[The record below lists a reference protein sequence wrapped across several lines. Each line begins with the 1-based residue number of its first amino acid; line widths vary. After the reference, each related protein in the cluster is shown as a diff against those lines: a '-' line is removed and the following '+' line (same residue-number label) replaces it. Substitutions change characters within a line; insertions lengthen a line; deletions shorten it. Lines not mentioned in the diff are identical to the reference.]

1 MLPAR
6 ARNASPS
13 LPRLVFVARFPPW
26 PATSGAPIRMHRLLT
41 GLAAVF
47 DVTLVAHARG
57 RGGSGPGGDPAELSP
72 ALPGVRYVPVPARPG
87 SKRAAQLVS
96 LSGRRSHGY
105 GRYATPALRQA
116 VLAAARGADLV
127 HFDDPG
133 SAMSGRVPG
142 ALNVVAPHDIESVIT
157 LGARAG
163 AGAGAGWARRAFASI
178 DGRKQAREERTVC
191 RQMDLCVAVSELD
204 AAHLRAAGARQVA
217 ICPNGTDP
225 VPWLGVP
232 RRARD
237 ETVRL
242 LFVGNGEFQPNARGL
257 QWLIEDVL
265 PRLPASAPAVLD
277 VVGRPPARPL
287 RSPGVRYHGEVPDV
301 RPHYERAHIA
311 VAPIP
316 FGSGT
321 RLKIVEA
328 MAHGRPVVSTGAGA
342 EGLPA
347 QPGRHYLE
355 GDSAPDFAA
364 ALTRLSQALIG
375 GDLWVAGMMRAA
387 RLVAERLFWPSI
399 ASDLADCYLAAI
411 DGQAAVEVRR
421 A

>member
-6 ARNASPS
+6 IRNASPP
-13 LPRLVFVARFPPW
+13 LHRLVFVARFPPW
-26 PATSGAPIRMHRLLT
+26 PTTSGAPIRMHRLLT
-41 GLAAVF
+41 GLAEVF
-47 DVTLVAHARG
+47 EVTLVAHDRARG
-57 RGGSGPGGDPAELSP
+57 ASGPDGDPVERWP
-72 ALPGVRYVPVPARPG
+72 ALPGVRYVPVPARRA

-96 LSGRRSHGY
+96 VCGRRSHGY
-105 GRYATPALRQA
+105 GRYATPALRRA
-116 VLAAARGADLV
+116 VLEAARGAHLV

-157 LGARAG
+157 LGAG
-163 AGAGAGWARRAFASI
+163 AGSGWARRAFASI
-178 DGRKQAREERTVC
+178 DGRKQAREERAVC

-204 AAHLRAAGARQVA
+204 AAHLRATGARDVA

-232 RRARD
+232 RRARE

-242 LFVGNGEFQPNARGL
+242 LFVGNGEFQPNVRGL
-257 QWLIEDVL
+257 RWLIEDVL
-265 PRLPASAPAVLD
+265 PQLPSSPAVVLD

-287 RSPGVRYHGEVPDV
+287 RSPGVRYHGEVPNV

-328 MAHGRPVVSTGAGA
+328 MAHGRPVVSTRAGA
-342 EGLPA
+342 EGLSA
-347 QPGRHYLE
+347 QPGRHYLD
-355 GDSAPDFAA
+355 GDSAADFAA
-364 ALTRLSQALIG
+364 ALARLSEALIE
-375 GDLWVAGMMRAA
+375 GDLWVEGMMRAA

-399 ASDLADCYLAAI
+399 ASDLADRYLAAV
-411 DGQAAVEVRR
+411 DGCAVGEARR

>member
-6 ARNASPS
+6 ARNASPP
-13 LPRLVFVARFPPW
+13 LHRLIFVARFPPW

-41 GLAAVF
+41 GLAEVF
-47 DVTLVAHARG
+47 DVTLVAHAG
-57 RGGSGPGGDPAELSP
+57 ARGGSGPGGDPAEWSP

-96 LSGRRSHGY
+96 LCGHRSHGY
-105 GRYATPALRQA
+105 GRYTTPALRRA
-116 VLAAARGADLV
+116 VLEAARGAHLV

-142 ALNVVAPHDIESVIT
+142 SLNVVAPHDIESVIT
-157 LGARAG
+157 LGAG
-163 AGAGAGWARRAFASI
+163 ARAGWARRAFASI
-178 DGRKQAREERTVC
+178 DGRKQAREERAVC

-204 AAHLRAAGARQVA
+204 AAHLREAGAREVA

-225 VPWLGVP
+225 VPWLGLP

-242 LFVGNGEFQPNARGL
+242 LFVGNGEFQPNVRGL

-265 PRLPASAPAVLD
+265 PRLPASAPVALD

-287 RSPGVRYHGEVPDV
+287 RSTGVRYHGEVPDV
-301 RPHYERAHIA
+301 RPYYERADIA

-364 ALTRLSQALIG
+364 ALTRLSEALIG
-375 GDLWVAGMMRAA
+375 GDLWVEGMMRAA

-399 ASDLADCYLAAI
+399 ASDLADRYLAAI
-411 DGQAAVEVRR
+411 DGRAAGEVRR